1 MRFSLRKKDSKE
13 KNINN
18 EITKYQISIRIDTK
32 VAFLGTNKDAEFT
45 LLEIGNFDVG
55 DIHSQTL
62 TNEKKI
68 TKLLTENITKKLIN
82 EIKLLVNDN

>member
-1 MRFSLRKKDSKE
+1 M
-13 KNINN
+13 
-18 EITKYQISIRIDTK
+18 
-32 VAFLGTNKDAEFT
+32 GTNKDAEFT